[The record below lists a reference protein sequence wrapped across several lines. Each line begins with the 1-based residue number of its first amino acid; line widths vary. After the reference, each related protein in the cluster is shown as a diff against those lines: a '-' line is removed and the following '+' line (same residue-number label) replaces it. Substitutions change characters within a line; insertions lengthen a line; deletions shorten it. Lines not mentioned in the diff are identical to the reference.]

1 MTSAVFFSFIT
12 SLFICMALIPPLQL
26 NAGRWRFMDL
36 PGERKVHAN
45 PIPRIGGI
53 AFGFAALLSIFFWVP
68 QDHVITP
75 VLVSATIILV
85 FGIWD
90 DRANLNY
97 RIKLVG
103 QLLAVFVVVVIGHI
117 RFEQIPFFYAEEP
130 PLWLTI
136 PLTVVF
142 LVGASNAVN
151 LSDGLDGLAGGLAFL
166 SFAGIAYLA
175 YLSHD
180 STVLVLAAGFLGGL
194 LGFLRY
200 NTYPARIFMGDAG
213 SQLLGFSMG
222 VLVLLMSDSG
232 RAPFPVSI
240 GLLLL
245 GLPFLDTIAVMGQRL
260 AKGRSPFIGDRNH
273 VHHKLLALGLSH
285 YEAVIVIYGIEAV
298 MVGLAYLLRWQ
309 SDGLILAMYG
319 AFALAMFALFVATER
334 RLVPLSIS
342 SSGRVLSDTKLARAA
357 LWLSDMAPR
366 FLAVVVPLFLVA
378 NVFLPGHV
386 PTDVGLAAI
395 SLFVVVVA
403 GPWFMPQYRSHF
415 VRGGLYVGSAFLMYM
430 GEQSGI
436 SDIWPIYV
444 TQNTLL
450 ALIALLVLLSM
461 RFSRGNRFQ
470 TTPLDY
476 LMVFFA
482 LIVPLL
488 PEMRA
493 DMPTLSILAAK
504 LIVLYFAFELL
515 LHSFVDRVKQ
525 LGFLSLWVLFGLGVR
540 AWL

>member
-12 SLFICMALIPPLQL
+12 SLFICMAFIPPLQL
-26 NAGRWRFMDL
+26 NAGRWSFMDL
-36 PGERKVHAN
+36 PGERKVHVN

-53 AFGFAALLSIFFWVP
+53 AFGLAALLSIFFWVP
-68 QDHVITP
+68 QDPIISP
-75 VLVSATIILV
+75 VLVSATIILG

-97 RIKLVG
+97 RTKLVG
-103 QLLAVFVVVVIGHI
+103 QLLAVFVVVVIGNI
-117 RFEQIPFFYAEEP
+117 RFELIPFFYEDEA
-130 PLWLTI
+130 PLWLML

-166 SFAGIAYLA
+166 SFSGIAYLA
-175 YLSHD
+175 YLSRD
-180 STVLVLAAGFLGGL
+180 LTVLVLASGFLGGL

-222 VLVLLMSDSG
+222 VLVLLLSDPA

-285 YEAVIVIYGIEAV
+285 YEAVIVIYGIQAV

-309 SDGLILAMYG
+309 SDGVILTIYG
-319 AFALAMFALFVATER
+319 AFAMAMFALFVATER
-334 RLVPLSIS
+334 RRVPS
-342 SSGRVLSDTKLARAA
+342 SVSLNGRVLSNTKLARTG
-357 LWLSDMAPR
+357 LWLSEMAPR
-366 FLAVVVPLFLVA
+366 FLAVVVPIFLVA

-386 PTDVGLAAI
+386 PSDVGFAAI
-395 SLFVVVVA
+395 SLFIVVLA
-403 GPWFMPQYRSHF
+403 GPWFVPQYRSHF

-436 SDIWPIYV
+436 PTIWPIYV

-450 ALIALLVLLSM
+450 ALIALLVLVSM

-504 LIVLYFAFELL
+504 LIVLYFSFELL
-515 LHSFVDRVKQ
+515 LHTFTDRVKQ
-525 LGFLSLWVLFGLGVR
+525 LGFLSLWVLFGLGVK

>member
-26 NAGRWRFMDL
+26 NAGRWSFMDL

-68 QDHVITP
+68 QDPIIAP
-75 VLVSATIILV
+75 VLVSASIILG

-103 QLLAVFVVVVIGHI
+103 QLLAIFVVVAFGHI
-117 RFEQIPFFYAEEP
+117 RFEQIPFFYEQEA
-130 PLWLTI
+130 PLWLTV

-142 LVGASNAVN
+142 LVGAANAVN

-180 STVLVLAAGFLGGL
+180 LTVLVLASGFLGGL

-200 NTYPARIFMGDAG
+200 NTYPAHIFMGDAG

-222 VLVLLMSDSG
+222 VLVLLLNDPA
-232 RAPFPVSI
+232 RAPFPGAV
-240 GLLLL
+240 GLLVL
-245 GLPFLDTIAVMGQRL
+245 GLPFLDTLAVMGQRL
-260 AKGRSPFIGDRNH
+260 VKGRSPFIGDRNH
-273 VHHKLLALGLSH
+273 VHHKLLGLGLSH
-285 YEAVIVIYGIEAV
+285 YEAVIVIYAIQAV

-309 SDGLILAMYG
+309 SDALILTMYG
-319 AFALAMFALFVATER
+319 AFAFAMFALFIATER
-334 RLVPLSIS
+334 RRAPWSMAS
-342 SSGRVLSDTKLARAA
+342 NGRVLSDTKLARAA

-366 FLAVVVPLFLVA
+366 FLAVVVPLFLVF
-378 NVFLPGHV
+378 NVFLPGQV
-386 PTDVGLAAI
+386 PMDVGYAAL
-395 SLFVVVVA
+395 SLFGIVIA
-403 GPWFMPQYRSHF
+403 GMWFMPQYRSHF

-430 GEQSGI
+430 GEQSDI
-436 SDIWPIYV
+436 PDIWPVYV
-444 TQNTLL
+444 TKNSLL
-450 ALIALLVLLSM
+450 ALIALLVLISM

-504 LIVLYFAFELL
+504 LIVLYFSFELL
-515 LHSFVDRVKQ
+515 LHTFVDRVKQ
-525 LGFLSLWVLFGLGVR
+525 FGFLSLWILFGLGVR

>member
-26 NAGRWRFMDL
+26 NAGRWSFMDL

-45 PIPRIGGI
+45 PIPRVGGI

-68 QDHVITP
+68 QDPIIPP
-75 VLVSATIILV
+75 VLVSAAIILG

-97 RIKLVG
+97 RTKLIG

-117 RFEQIPFFYAEEP
+117 RFEQIPFFYEEEA
-130 PLWLTI
+130 PLWLTV

-166 SFAGIAYLA
+166 SFAGIAYLT

-180 STVLVLAAGFLGGL
+180 ITLLVLAAGFLGGL

-222 VLVLLMSDSG
+222 VLVLVLSDPS
-232 RAPFPVSI
+232 RTPFPVSV
-240 GLLLL
+240 GLLVL
-245 GLPFLDTIAVMGQRL
+245 GLPFLDTIAVMAQRI

-285 YEAVIVIYGIEAV
+285 YEAVIVIYGIQAV

-309 SDGLILAMYG
+309 SDALIFTMYG
-319 AFALAMFALFVATER
+319 AFATAMFALFVATER
-334 RLVPLSIS
+334 RRVPLSVS
-342 SSGRVLSDTKLARAA
+342 SSGRVLSDTKLARAG

-378 NVFLPGHV
+378 NVFLPGRV
-386 PTDVGLAAI
+386 PMVVGYAALSLFAVVRVGLW
-395 SLFVVVVA
+395 LF
-403 GPWFMPQYRSHF
+403 
-415 VRGGLYVGSAFLMYM
+415 
-430 GEQSGI
+430 
-436 SDIWPIYV
+436 
-444 TQNTLL
+444 
-450 ALIALLVLLSM
+450 
-461 RFSRGNRFQ
+461 
-470 TTPLDY
+470 
-476 LMVFFA
+476 
-482 LIVPLL
+482 
-488 PEMRA
+488 PE
-493 DMPTLSILAAK
+493 
-504 LIVLYFAFELL
+504 
-515 LHSFVDRVKQ
+515 
-525 LGFLSLWVLFGLGVR
+525 
-540 AWL
+540 

>member
-26 NAGRWRFMDL
+26 NAGRWSFMDL

-45 PIPRIGGI
+45 PIPRVGGI

-68 QDHVITP
+68 QDPIIPP
-75 VLVSATIILV
+75 VLVSAAIILG

-97 RIKLVG
+97 RTKLIG

-117 RFEQIPFFYAEEP
+117 RFEQIPFFYEEEA
-130 PLWLTI
+130 PLWLTV

-166 SFAGIAYLA
+166 SFAGIAYLT

-180 STVLVLAAGFLGGL
+180 ITLLVLAAGFLGGL

-222 VLVLLMSDSG
+222 VLVLVLSDPS
-232 RAPFPVSI
+232 RTPFPVSV
-240 GLLLL
+240 GLLVL
-245 GLPFLDTIAVMGQRL
+245 GLPFLDTIAVMAQRI

-285 YEAVIVIYGIEAV
+285 YEAVIVIYGIQAV

-309 SDGLILAMYG
+309 SDALIFTMYG
-319 AFALAMFALFVATER
+319 AFATAMFALFVATER
-334 RLVPLSIS
+334 RRVPLSVS
-342 SSGRVLSDTKLARAA
+342 SSGRVLSDTKLARAG

-366 FLAVVVPLFLVA
+366 FLAVVVPFFLVA

-395 SLFVVVVA
+395 SLFVVVMA

-430 GEQSGI
+430 GEQSGM

-444 TQNTLL
+444 TYNTLL

-504 LIVLYFAFELL
+504 LIVLYFSFELL
-515 LHSFVDRVKQ
+515 LHTFTDRVKQ
-525 LGFLSLWVLFGLGVR
+525 LGFLSLWVLFGLGVK